1 MKGAGVGRAL
11 TQRQVDEML
20 RKDLNAIAP
29 PGNSS
34 EQLRAALNDI
44 FEQLRAA
51 GGHPA
56 DLVDMTWHSDRPALF
71 HPSRPSVDKT
81 YREIFAGFRPPIA
94 VRPGAG
100 PLRVAASFVV
110 REGGDD
116 RAVWRGYSRAE
127 LEYQMY
133 PRRSSPSMV
142 EVFKFKRE
150 SAQRFQ
156 SSHPDAALN
165 IAYGSGAQEVLDLF
179 YPRKSGARPLWIFI
193 HGGYWQASDKSDVH
207 AVATQML
214 DAGFVVAMPNYDLS
228 APATLRTITEQM
240 RRCVRFL
247 HQNADSFGCDPDE
260 IHLCGGSAGGHLAAL
275 LACDPTLPFIR
286 STLPISGVLDL
297 RPVAMLPEKHI
308 LGLDPL
314 SVQELT
320 PLLQVPNARVRIG
333 VAVGQLE
340 TDEFRRQSAE
350 LAQLW
355 NGRFL
360 EVKGRHH
367 FDVSMDLIEG
377 GPLATLALEVATS
390 ASQ

>member
-1 MKGAGVGRAL
+1 
-11 TQRQVDEML
+11 ML
-20 RKDLNAIAP
+20 RRDLHAIAP
-29 PGNSS
+29 PGSSS
-34 EQLRAALNDI
+34 EQLRAVLNDI
-44 FEQLRAA
+44 FAQLRALD
-51 GGHPA
+51 GHPA
-56 DLVDMTWHSDRPALF
+56 DLVEMTWHSDRPAVF
-71 HPSRPSVDKT
+71 HPSRPSVDKI

-94 VRPGAG
+94 FRPGAG
-100 PLRVAASFVV
+100 PLRVTASLVV
-110 REGGDD
+110 RERSDLTP
-116 RAVWRGYSRAE
+116 VWRGYNLAD

-133 PRRSSPSMV
+133 PRRSAPSMA
-142 EVFKFKRE
+142 EVFKSKRE
-150 SAQRFQ
+150 SALRFQ
-156 SSHPDAALN
+156 NSHPDAAFN

-179 YPRKSGARPLWIFI
+179 YPLKSGARPLWIFI

-207 AVATQML
+207 ALATQML
-214 DAGFVVAMPNYDLS
+214 NAGFAVAMPNYDLS
-228 APATLRTITEQM
+228 APATLRTIVEQM

-320 PLLQVPNARVRIG
+320 PLLQMPNARVRVG

-360 EVKGRHH
+360 EAEGRHH

-377 GPLATLALEVATS
+377 GPLARLALEVAAT

>member
-1 MKGAGVGRAL
+1 MKGAGVGAL
-11 TQRQVDEML
+11 TQRQVDKML
-20 RKDLNAIAP
+20 RKDLHATAP
-29 PGNSS
+29 DGSS
-34 EQLRAALNDI
+34 SDQLRAALNDI
-44 FEQLRAA
+44 FGQLRAL

-56 DLVDMTWHSDRPALF
+56 DLVDMTWRSDSPAVF
-71 HPSRPSVDKT
+71 HPSRPGVDKI

-94 VRPGAG
+94 VQPGAG
-100 PLRVAASFVV
+100 PLRVAASAIISE
-110 REGGDD
+110 RGDGKP
-116 RAVWRGYSRAE
+116 VWRGYNLAE

-133 PRRSSPSMV
+133 PRRSAPSMV

-150 SAQRFQ
+150 SGLRFQ
-156 SSHPDAALN
+156 KSHPDAAFDV
-165 IAYGSGAQEVLDLF
+165 AYGSGAQEVFDLF
-179 YPRKSGARPLWIFI
+179 YPPNPGPRPLWIFI

-207 AVATQML
+207 SLATQML
-214 DAGFVVAMPNYDLS
+214 NAGFAVAMPNYDLS
-228 APATLRTITEQM
+228 APATLRTIVEQM

-247 HQNADSFGCDPDE
+247 HQNADSFGCNPDE

-275 LACDPTLPFIR
+275 LACDPTLSFIR

-308 LGLDPL
+308 LGLDPS

-320 PLLQVPNARVRIG
+320 PLLQVPNARVRVG

-355 NGRFL
+355 NGRFM

-367 FDVSMDLIEG
+367 FDVNTDFIEG
-377 GPLATLALEVATS
+377 GPLAAFALEIARP
-390 ASQ
+390 ASP